1 MFFSY
6 PASSVPPPSPAYP
19 YAMITPQSIAEEP
32 FASMKKKLPIG
43 LQSFAKLRNENC
55 YYVDKT
61 PYMHQLIE
69 QGSYYFLSRPRR
81 FGKSLFLDTLQQL
94 FEGKR
99 DLFRDLFI
107 EDKWNWEVTHPV
119 VRFGF
124 GDGVVQGRAALD
136 DRITQQLSDN
146 RERLGLPA
154 NRALDIPG
162 NFRSLLMAAH
172 KKYGQ
177 NVVLLID
184 EYDKPILDN
193 ITNTEVAAANR
204 EGLKNLYSVIKDAD
218 PFLKFVLLTGVS
230 KFSKVSLFSGLNNL
244 TDITLSPSYS
254 AICGYTDDDIDSI
267 FSPELEG
274 LDRQQIKDWYNGYN
288 WGGTSVY
295 NPFDVLLLLREK
307 QFKPY
312 WFESAT
318 PTFLIKLLG
327 ERQVNTLDLAAM
339 HSDQDLLGYFEV
351 DDIATEALLFQ
362 TGYLTIG
369 AVNEPLPG
377 IWEYTLT
384 YPNVEVEVSLNKALL
399 PTQGFSISAVTKTRS
414 TLLKA
419 LKTCN
424 FELLAQHLKTLYAS
438 IPHDW
443 YRNNN
448 IQNYEGHYA
457 SVFYSHFAALGLH
470 VTVEEASV
478 NGKVDMAI
486 QFNNTTFIFEFKVV
500 PDAPLG
506 NALTQIKANNYAQ
519 KYVREGWIT
528 YGVGVEFSKVQ
539 QQVVALEAQE
549 L

>member
-1 MFFSY
+1 
-6 PASSVPPPSPAYP
+6 
-19 YAMITPQSIAEEP
+19 
-32 FASMKKKLPIG
+32 MKKKLPIG
-43 LQSFAKLRNENC
+43 LQSFAKLRNEGC

-99 DLFRDLFI
+99 DLFRGLFI
-107 EDKWNWEVTHPV
+107 EDKWDWEVTYPV

-124 GDGVVQGRAALD
+124 GDGVAQSREQV
-136 DRITQQLSDN
+136 DN
-146 RERLGLPA
+146 RILYQLRANAERLGVSLLPTD
-154 NRALDIPG
+154 DIPG
-162 NFRSLLMAAH
+162 QFRELLL
-172 KKYGQ
+172 KTQQKYGQ

-193 ITNTEVAAANR
+193 ITNTEVATANR

-244 TDITLSPSYS
+244 TDVTLSPSYS
-254 AICGYTDDDIDSI
+254 AICGYTDDDIDDI

-274 LDRQQIKDWYNGYN
+274 LNRQQIKDWYNGYN

-369 AVNEPLPG
+369 TVDEPLPG

-399 PTQGFSISAVTKTRS
+399 PTQGFSVSAVTKTRS

-424 FELLAQHLKTLYAS
+424 FELLEQHLKTLYAS

-448 IQNYEGHYA
+448 IQNFEGHYA
-457 SVFYSHFAALGLH
+457 SIFYSHFAALGLH
-470 VTVEEASV
+470 VTVEEASA

-506 NALTQIKANNYAQ
+506 NALAQIKANNYAQ
-519 KYVREGWIT
+519 KYVREGWRI
-528 YGVGVEFSKVQ
+528 YGIGVEFSKAQ
-539 QQVVALEAQE
+539 RQVVALEAQE

>member
-1 MFFSY
+1 MLYS
-6 PASSVPPPSPAYP
+6 AGIHQTVRHLGIVMA
-19 YAMITPQSIAEEP
+19 T
-32 FASMKKKLPIG
+32 KRKLPTGI
-43 LQSFAKLRNENC
+43 QSFVKLRNEGC

-61 PYMHQLIE
+61 AYMHQLIT
-69 QGSYYFLSRPRR
+69 QGNYFFLSRPRR

-99 DLFRDLFI
+99 ELFKDLFI
-107 EDKWNWEVTHPV
+107 EDKWDWKVTYPV

-136 DRITQQLSDN
+136 ERIGYQLRSN
-146 RERLGLPA
+146 AERLGVQIHLTD
-154 NRALDIPG
+154 DIPG
-162 NFRSLLMAAH
+162 QFRTLLMGAH

-177 NVVLLID
+177 GVVILID

-193 ITNTEVAAANR
+193 IENTDIAIQNR

-218 PFLKFVLLTGVS
+218 AFLKFALLTGVS

-244 TDITLSPSYS
+244 TDITLVPEFS
-254 AICGYTDDDIDSI
+254 AICGYTDEDVDTVFADEIG
-267 FSPELEG
+267 E

-288 WGGTSVY
+288 WLGESVY
-295 NPFDVLLLLREK
+295 NPFDVLLLLRFR

-318 PTFLIKLLG
+318 PTFLIKLL
-327 ERQVNTLDLAAM
+327 RQRSCFTPDLNRM
-339 HSDQDLLGYFEV
+339 STDQQLLGEFDV
-351 DDIATEALLFQ
+351 GQIGTEALLFQ
-362 TGYLTIG
+362 TGYLTI
-369 AVNEPLPG
+369 AKAEELIPG
-377 IWEYTLT
+377 IWHYELT
-384 YPNVEVEVSLNKALL
+384 YPNAEVESSLNRALL
-399 PTQGFSISAVTKTRS
+399 PALGVNASSLAKQYPTV
-414 TLLKA
+414 LKA

-424 FELLAQHLKTLYAS
+424 FQLLEQHLKTLYAS

-457 SVFYSHFAALGLH
+457 SIFYSHFAALGLH
-470 VTVEEASV
+470 VNVEEASV

-500 PDAPLG
+500 EDKPKG
-506 NALTQIKANNYAQ
+506 NALAQIKANNYAQ
-519 KYVREGWIT
+519 KYVREGWAI
-528 YGVGVEFSKVQ
+528 YGVGVEFSKAQ
-539 QQVVALEAQE
+539 RQVVALEAQV